1 MLKNTYRMG
10 IVPSSFQSI
19 IREVY
24 IVEEREVFF
33 LDIPSWRRFHSYH
46 EQISVNVKRGIA

>member
-1 MLKNTYRMG
+1 MLNNTYRMG
-10 IVPSSFQSI
+10 IVPSSFQNI

-33 LDIPSWRRFHSYH
+33 LDIPS
-46 EQISVNVKRGIA
+46 